1 MFKGMLRALL
11 AVALTGTAVISA
23 ASPAGSPA
31 AGYPDRPIRWL
42 VPFSAGGGSD
52 IATRIVARH
61 VGEAL
66 GQPVV
71 VENRPGAATIVAAQE
86 TARAAPDGYTLLTA
100 GMSTLALN
108 PWLYSKL
115 PYDPQKN
122 LTPVSTLVALPIV
135 LVVAPDSG
143 LHTLAD
149 VTAYLKR
156 DQPGSYASLGVGS
169 PHHLAMELF
178 LETIKGQATAIPYKG
193 TPPAL
198 QDVAAGVVPMMMADL
213 AAARPL
219 IQAGKLRAIAVP
231 AARRSEQ
238 LPEVPTFAQAG
249 GPAFEAAAWQGV
261 VAPAGTP
268 APIVETLSRAIV
280 QALQSPDVVKQLT
293 LQGMEPTGSTPGAFA
308 DYARQEYQRWGTVIR
323 HKGISAE

>member
-1 MFKGMLRALL
+1 MFPGMLRMLL
-11 AVALTGTAVISA
+11 SA
-23 ASPAGSPA
+23 ALAAAAPA
-31 AGYPDRPIRWL
+31 ASLAADYPERPIRWL

-61 VGEAL
+61 VGETL
-66 GQPVV
+66 GQAVV

-86 TARAAPDGYTLLTA
+86 AARADPDGYTVLTA

-108 PWLYSKL
+108 PWLYTEL
-115 PYDPQKN
+115 PYDPQKQ
-122 LTPVSTLVALPIV
+122 LTPVSTLVMLPIV
-135 LVVAPDSG
+135 LVVSPDSG

-149 VTAYLKR
+149 VKAYLKR
-156 DQPGSYASLGVGS
+156 AEPGSYASLGVGS

-178 LETIKGQATAIPYKG
+178 METIAGRATAVPYKG

-219 IQAGKLRAIAVP
+219 IQAGRLRAIAVP
-231 AARRSEQ
+231 AAQRSDQ
-238 LPEVPTFAQAG
+238 LPDVPTFAQAG

-268 APIVETLSRAIV
+268 EPIVERLSQAIV
-280 QALQSPDVVKQLT
+280 KALQSPNVAQQLT
-293 LQGMEPTGSTPGAFA
+293 LQGMEPTGSTPRAFER
-308 DYARQEYQRWGTVIR
+308 YVRQEYERWGAVIR
-323 HKGISAE
+323 TKKISAQ

>member
-1 MFKGMLRALL
+1 MFKGVVQCVLL
-11 AVALTGTAVISA
+11 AATLAGISA
-23 ASPAGSPA
+23 APAPAQA
-31 AGYPDRPIRWL
+31 AGYPDHPIRWL

-66 GQPVV
+66 GQSVV

-86 TARAAPDGYTLLTA
+86 TARAAPDGYTVLTA

-108 PWLYSKL
+108 PWLYGKL
-115 PYDPQKN
+115 PYDPQKD

-135 LVVAPDSG
+135 LVVAPGSS
-143 LHTLAD
+143 LHTLED
-149 VTAYLKR
+149 VKAYLKR

-178 LETIKGQATAIPYKG
+178 LDTIHGRATAIPYKG

-198 QDVAAGVVPMMMADL
+198 QDVASGVVPMMMADL

-219 IQAGKLRAIAVP
+219 IQAGRLRAIAVP
-231 AARRSEQ
+231 PRSGRDNCRMCPPSPRRAARHSR
-238 LPEVPTFAQAG
+238 PRHG
-249 GPAFEAAAWQGV
+249 RAWSRRR
-261 VAPAGTP
+261 APRP
-268 APIVETLSRAIV
+268 KWSR
-280 QALQSPDVVKQLT
+280 
-293 LQGMEPTGSTPGAFA
+293 
-308 DYARQEYQRWGTVIR
+308 R
-323 HKGISAE
+323 

>member
-1 MFKGMLRALL
+1 MFQGMLRVLL
-11 AVALTGTAVISA
+11 SAALTA
-23 ASPAGSPA
+23 AAPASLA
-31 AGYPDRPIRWL
+31 AGYPDQPIRWL

-61 VGEAL
+61 VSETL

-86 TARAAPDGYTLLTA
+86 AARAEPDGYTVLTA

-108 PWLYSKL
+108 PWLYARL
-115 PYDPQKN
+115 PYDPQKD

-135 LVVAPDSG
+135 LVVSPDSG

-149 VTAYLKR
+149 VTAYLR
-156 DQPGSYASLGVGS
+156 REQPGSYASLGVGS

-178 LETIKGQATAIPYKG
+178 METIKGRATAVPYKG
-193 TPPAL
+193 SPPAL
-198 QDVAAGVVPMMMADL
+198 QDVAAGVVPVMMADL

-219 IQAGKLRAIAVP
+219 IDAGRLRAIAVP
-231 AARRSEQ
+231 AAQRAAQ
-238 LPEVPTFAQAG
+238 LPDVPTFAQAG

-268 APIVETLSRAIV
+268 APVLDKLSHAIML
-280 QALQSPDVVKQLT
+280 ALRSPDVVKQLSG
-293 LQGMEPTGSTPGAFA
+293 QGMEPAGSTPQAFA
-308 DYARQEYQRWGTVIR
+308 DYARAEHARWGAVIR
-323 HKGISAE
+323 SKAISVE